1 MSYALSEEYY
11 EDAYDS
17 DEDEEKHIGKYSTA
31 ALYLQPSKKNGLL
44 EELEV
49 KMPRL
54 PSRHM
59 LRKAI
64 LPQW

>member
-1 MSYALSEEYY
+1 MSYALSEEYD

-17 DEDEEKHIGKYSTA
+17 DEEEKKQIGKYTTA
-31 ALYLQPSKKNGLL
+31 SLYLQPGTKNGLL

-54 PSRHM
+54 PSRYM
-59 LRKAI
+59 LRKVI
-64 LPQW
+64 LL